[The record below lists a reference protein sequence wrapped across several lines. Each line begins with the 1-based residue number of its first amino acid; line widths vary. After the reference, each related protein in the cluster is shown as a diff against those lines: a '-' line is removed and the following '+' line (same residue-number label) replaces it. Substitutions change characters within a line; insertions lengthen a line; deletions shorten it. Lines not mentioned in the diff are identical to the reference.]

1 MSADV
6 KITPE
11 LKTSALN
18 ELRTIVPAGSY
29 VLFTPHDGLIVS
41 PDPME
46 IARTLVT
53 LSAVQMICERDK
65 IGSGKTEPQGLMGSK
80 KNA

>member
-11 LKTSALN
+11 LKTKALN
-18 ELRTIVPAGSY
+18 ELRDLLPAGSF

-46 IARTLVT
+46 IARTLTILQVVSENT
-53 LSAVQMICERDK
+53 LN
-65 IGSGKTEPQGLMGSK
+65 GSSEKEPAGLMGGNHK
-80 KNA
+80 

>member
-6 KITPE
+6 KIPPE
-11 LKTSALN
+11 LKTKALN
-18 ELRTIVPAGSY
+18 ELRALLPAGSFA
-29 VLFTPHDGLIVS
+29 LFTPHDGLIVS

-53 LSAVQMICERDK
+53 LAAAQMICERDK
-65 IGSGKTEPQGLMGSK
+65 IGSGQTQPNGFMRSNQK
-80 KNA
+80 